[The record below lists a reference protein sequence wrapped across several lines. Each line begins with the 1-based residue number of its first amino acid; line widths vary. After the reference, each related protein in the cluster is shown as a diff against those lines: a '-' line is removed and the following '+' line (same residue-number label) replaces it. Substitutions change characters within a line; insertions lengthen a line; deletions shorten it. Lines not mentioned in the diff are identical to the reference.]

1 MPLDIGAKRCSN
13 LFHTF
18 LFFKHQKF
26 SEMKLTGAQR
36 ARLSERLQATVGTD
50 TPLRDFARK
59 WSQVARYAI
68 NEANSLMIENVRINL
83 ERLPKRLENFRIVH
97 LSDIHH
103 SPFTSL
109 EHIERMVEIS
119 NRLEPDI
126 FVLTGDYVSHEPEF
140 IEPMARVM
148 GKLKSK
154 FGTFACLGNH
164 DHWTDAAR
172 VTNALQL
179 ENIKVLINE
188 GLRFQANGASFW
200 LCGVDDYMVGKTD
213 LKSALR
219 GSFPDEMK
227 LLLAHNPILVRRAA
241 RASVDLVL
249 SGHTHGGQVKLRD
262 EDKRILPRRRLKNGL
277 HRRKDTQIYITRGI
291 GTVVLPVRFGC
302 PPEIT
307 AIELH
312 SV

>member
-1 MPLDIGAKRCSN
+1 MSK
-13 LFHTF
+13 
-18 LFFKHQKF
+18 
-26 SEMKLTGAQR
+26 
-36 ARLSERLQATVGTD
+36 RLQAVVGTD
-50 TPLRDFARK
+50 TPLRDFAGK
-59 WSQVARYAI
+59 FSQVARYAI
-68 NEANSLMIENVRINL
+68 NEANSLVIEKVQINL
-83 ERLPKRLENFRIVH
+83 KRLPKKLENFRIVH

-103 SPFTSL
+103 SPFTNL
-109 EHIERMVEIS
+109 EHIKRTVRVTNELKPDMV
-119 NRLEPDI
+119 
-126 FVLTGDYVSHEPEF
+126 VLTGDYVSHEPEF
-140 IEPMARVM
+140 IEPMAQVM
-148 GKLKSK
+148 GKLKSE

-164 DHWTDAAR
+164 DHWTDAER
-172 VTNALQL
+172 VTNALGN

-188 GLRFQANGASFW
+188 GLRFEARGSTFW

-213 LKSALR
+213 LKSALH

-241 RASVDLVL
+241 RAGIDLVL

-262 EDKRILPRRRLKNGL
+262 EDKRILPSRKLKNGL

-307 AIELH
+307 LIELKCD
-312 SV
+312 